1 MKKWLVLIVWLL
13 TMTSWAL
20 GDSDPGTMATVA
32 TDGLVQFVP
41 PQAVSCIA
49 VRVSCPADKMI
60 TGLRWYN
67 GTASDAFPRV
77 LVSSG
82 NDAAPPSYDQAVAVA
97 QNVRGIELGWSE
109 LLFDLPVASQSGT
122 LFVVLEY
129 PENYTPPAQ
138 QIALGVGFARDMAP
152 FDYYVTG
159 DGETWIK
166 VVSDCR
172 VLLEPILAERAPGVP
187 DKSFPGGAPPAPA
200 VDRLELFASPNP
212 FNPKTTIDLYLP
224 AAGIGEVKIFDIRG
238 YLVRTLHTGPLV
250 RGQNT
255 FVWEGQSDSGS
266 AVASGVY
273 LVSAKAGDHELTRKL
288 LLVK

>member
-1 MKKWLVLIVWLL
+1 MKNSLVLIIF
-13 TMTSWAL
+13 AL
-20 GDSDPGTMATVA
+20 AAASRASGSGGLDGATAIVA
-32 TDGLVQFVP
+32 DGLVQFVP
-41 PQAVSCIA
+41 PQAVSCVA
-49 VRVSCPADKMI
+49 VRVDCPADKMI

-82 NDAAPPSYDQAVAVA
+82 NDAAPPPYGQAVVVA
-97 QNVRGIELGWSE
+97 SNAKGVELGWSE
-109 LLFDLPVASQSGT
+109 LVFDLPVASQSGT

-138 QIALGVGFARDMAP
+138 HTALGVGYARAEAP
-152 FDYYVTG
+152 YDYYVTG

-172 VLLEPILAERAPGVP
+172 VLLEPVLEARLPGVL
-187 DKSFPGGAPPAPA
+187 DKSFPGGSLPAAP
-200 VDRLELFASPNP
+200 VDRIGLFASPNP
-212 FNPKTTIDLYLP
+212 FNPKTTVELYLP
-224 AAGIGEVKIFDIRG
+224 AASTGEVKIFDVRG
-238 YLVRTLHTGPLV
+238 YLVRILYKGPLA

-255 FVWEGQSDSGS
+255 FVWEGRSDSGKS
-266 AVASGVY
+266 VASGVY
-273 LVSAKAGDHELTRKL
+273 LVSAQTDGHELTRKL

>member
-1 MKKWLVLIVWLL
+1 
-13 TMTSWAL
+13 
-20 GDSDPGTMATVA
+20 
-32 TDGLVQFVP
+32 
-41 PQAVSCIA
+41 
-49 VRVSCPADKMI
+49 MI

-82 NDAAPPSYDQAVAVA
+82 NDSAPPPYDQAVVVA
-97 QNVRGIELGWSE
+97 QNAQGVEQGWSE
-109 LLFDLPVASQSGT
+109 LLFDLPVASQSGR

-138 QIALGVGFARDMAP
+138 QTALGVGFARDEAT

-172 VLLEPILAERAPGVP
+172 VLLEPILAVRQPGVM
-187 DKSFPGGAPPAPA
+187 DKSFAGSAPPAA
-200 VDRLELFASPNP
+200 TAERLGLFASPNP
-212 FNPKTTIDLYLP
+212 FNPKTTIELYLP
-224 AAGIGEVKIFDIRG
+224 AAGTGDVKIFDIRG
-238 YLVRTLHTGPLV
+238 YLVSTLYGGPLA
-250 RGQNT
+250 RGLNT
-255 FVWEGQSDSGS
+255 FTWEGHSDSGK

-273 LVSAKAGDHELTRKL
+273 LVSVRTDDHELTRKL